1 MSNVKSNVKNALNKT
16 VFRRFLFYSIVI
28 VLLCLLIIT
37 VILVYPVTGYIEKVK
52 KETLVGSAEDVCSY
66 ITEITDGDTNASK
79 EYIFPYINALSESMN
94 ANIILADSDGQIV
107 FVSSKDTVHN
117 VGGVLPPVLL
127 NGIQNKSFFAY
138 GNIGGFYDKAYYVAA
153 APISDSEGNI
163 TGYCVVAQHTVWSGD
178 SVPSIF
184 FVFTLVVL
192 LSALLIFSLTSVYAF
207 NTTRPLKQMTAA
219 TKRFAS
225 GDFESRV
232 YIKNKDEI
240 GELAAA
246 FNEMA
251 DSLAAMEGIRRN
263 FIANVSHELKT
274 PMTTISGYIDGIL
287 DGTIPKTEQD
297 YYLSIVSE
305 ETKRLS
311 RLVTS
316 MISLSKIDSGE
327 ITVNKTSFDILDVIF
342 SVLQSFESKLGD
354 KELTVEGLDIED
366 NIMIYG
372 DRDLLHQTIYNLV
385 ENAVKFT
392 PQKGTIRFEFS
403 KEGGFNIISIENSG
417 KGILPED
424 LRFVFDKFYKADK
437 SRSTDKRSM
446 GLGLYICR
454 TVIAL
459 HGGRITA
466 DSKPDEFCKF
476 TFTLPEQKR
485 KKHLSSDSKTEE
497 KP

>member
-1 MSNVKSNVKNALNKT
+1 MANVKNALNKT
-16 VFRRFLFYSIVI
+16 VFRRFLFYSITI

-37 VILVYPVTGYIEKVK
+37 VILVYPVTDYIERTK
-52 KETLVGSAEDVCSY
+52 KDTLIQSAKDVSSY
-66 ITEITDGDTNASK
+66 VSEISK
-79 EYIFPYINALSESMN
+79 EKLSSPDEYVYTSLDVLSESMG
-94 ANIILADSDGQIV
+94 ADIMLSDTSGRIVYVSSADTTHTEGSHLPQIV
-107 FVSSKDTVHN
+107 INNLHENT
-117 VGGVLPPVLL
+117 
-127 NGIQNKSFFAY
+127 FFAY
-138 GNIGGFYDKAYYVAA
+138 GTIGGFYEKEYYVAA
-153 APISDSEGNI
+153 APVFDDSDRI
-163 TGYCVVAQHTVWSGD
+163 IAYCVIAQQTVWSTD
-178 SVPSIF
+178 DVPSIL
-184 FVFTLVVL
+184 FVFTLIVL

-232 YIKNKDEI
+232 SVKNKDEI
-240 GELAAA
+240 GELASA

-251 DSLAAMEGIRRN
+251 DSLASMEGIRRN

-287 DGTIPKTEQD
+287 DGTIPKTEQE
-297 YYLSIVSE
+297 YYLGIVSE

-342 SVLQSFESKLGD
+342 SVLQSFESKLSD
-354 KELTVEGLDIED
+354 KELTVEGLDIEE
-366 NIMIYG
+366 NIMIFG

-392 PQKGTIRFEFS
+392 DQKGVIRFEFS
-403 KEGGFNIISIENSG
+403 KKDGFNIISIENSG

-424 LRFVFDKFYKADK
+424 ILFVFDKFYKADK
-437 SRSTDKRSM
+437 SRSSDKRSM

-454 TVIAL
+454 TVVGL

-466 DSKPDEFCKF
+466 DSKPNEYCRF

-485 KKHLSSDSKTEE
+485 RKLLSGDSKMEE
-497 KP
+497 

>member
-1 MSNVKSNVKNALNKT
+1 MANVRTAVNKT
-16 VFRRFLFYSIVI
+16 VFRRFLFYSIII
-28 VLLCLLIIT
+28 VLLCLLIVT
-37 VILVYPVTGYIEKVK
+37 MILVYPVTGFIEQAK
-52 KETLVGSAEDVCSY
+52 KDTLVKSAEDVSAY
-66 ITEITDGDTNASK
+66 ISEVSDGDMNFSDGHN
-79 EYIFPYINALSESMN
+79 FSNLNALSESMGADILIADEN
-94 ANIILADSDGQIV
+94 GFLVFVNLADTRHHIGE
-107 FVSSKDTVHN
+107 KLPDT
-117 VGGVLPPVLL
+117 LL
-127 NGIQNKSFFAY
+127 DRASEETFFIY
-138 GNIGGFYDKAYYVAA
+138 GTIGSFYDKAYYLAA
-153 APISDSEGNI
+153 TPICDTSGELD
-163 TGYCVVAQHTVWSGD
+163 GYCVVSQHTVWSSD
-178 SVPSIF
+178 EVPSVF
-184 FVFTLVVL
+184 VVFTLVVL
-192 LSALLIFSLTSVYAF
+192 LSALLIFVFTSVYAF

-232 YIKNKDEI
+232 NVKNQDEI
-240 GELAAA
+240 GELASA

-251 DSLAAMEGIRRN
+251 DSLASMEGIRRN

-287 DGTIPKTEQD
+287 DGTIPKTEQE
-297 YYLSIVSE
+297 YYLGIVSE

-327 ITVNKTSFDILDVIF
+327 IKVNKTSFDILDVVF
-342 SVLQSFESKLGD
+342 SVLQSFESKLSEKD
-354 KELTVEGLDIED
+354 LTVEGLDIEE
-366 NIMIYG
+366 NIMFYG

-392 PQKGTIRFEFS
+392 DQKGVIKFEFDR
-403 KEGGFNIISIENSG
+403 KDGFNILSIENSG

-424 LRFVFDKFYKADK
+424 IRYVFDKFYKADK

-454 TVIAL
+454 TVVML
-459 HGGRITA
+459 HGGKISA
-466 DSKPDEFCKF
+466 DSKPGEYCRF

-485 KKHLSSDSKTEE
+485 KKLLSSDNKTEE
-497 KP
+497 

>member
-1 MSNVKSNVKNALNKT
+1 MPNIKNLVNKT
-16 VFRRFLFYSIVI
+16 VFRRFLFYSIII

-37 VILVYPVTGYIEKVK
+37 AILVYPVTGYIEKVK
-52 KETLVGSAEDVCSY
+52 KDSLIQSAEDVSSY
-66 ITEITDGDTNASK
+66 ISQISRGELDAS
-79 EYIFPYINALSESMN
+79 EQYVFPYLDALSESISADIM
-94 ANIILADSDGQIV
+94 LADLDGRIV
-107 FVSSKDTVHN
+107 FVSSADTKHSE
-117 VGGVLPPVLL
+117 GGFLPPMVTNELEDEP
-127 NGIQNKSFFAY
+127 FFAY

-153 APISDSEGNI
+153 VPVYDANDSLS
-163 TGYCVVAQHTVWSGD
+163 GYCVVAQHTVWSSD
-178 SVPSIF
+178 AVPSVF

-192 LSALLIFSLTSVYAF
+192 LSALLIFALTSVYAF

-219 TKRFAS
+219 TKRFAA
-225 GDFESRV
+225 GNFESRV
-232 YIKNKDEI
+232 YVKNKDEI
-240 GELAAA
+240 GELAES

-251 DSLAAMEGIRRN
+251 DSLASMEGIRRN

-274 PMTTISGYIDGIL
+274 PMTSISGYIDGIL
-287 DGTIPKTEQD
+287 DGTIPKTEQE

-327 ITVNKTSFDILDVIF
+327 IKVNKTAFDVLDVIF
-342 SVLQSFESKLGD
+342 SVLQSFEAKLSD
-354 KELTVEGLDIED
+354 KKLTVEGLDIEE
-366 NIMIYG
+366 NITVFA

-392 PQKGTIRFEFS
+392 PDSGVIRFDFS
-403 KEGGFNIISIENSG
+403 KENGFNVISIENSG

-424 LRFVFDKFYKADK
+424 IRFVFDKFYKADK
-437 SRSTDKRSM
+437 SRSSDKRSM

-454 TVIAL
+454 TVISL
-459 HGGRITA
+459 HGGKITA
-466 DSKPDEFCKF
+466 ESKPDEYCKF

-485 KKHLSSDSKTEE
+485 KKLLADSKTEE
-497 KP
+497 F

>member
-1 MSNVKSNVKNALNKT
+1 MANVKNAVNKT
-16 VFRRFLFYSIVI
+16 VFRRFLFYSIII

-37 VILVYPVTGYIEKVK
+37 VILVYPVTGYIERAK
-52 KETLVGSAEDVCSY
+52 KETLVQSVRDVSSY
-66 ITEITDGDTNASK
+66 ITEISNGEFYSSE
-79 EYIFPYINALSESMN
+79 EYVFPYLDALSESMD
-94 ANIILADSDGQIV
+94 ADIMLADLSGRIV
-107 FVSSKDTVHN
+107 FVSSADTKHTE
-117 VGGVLPPVLL
+117 GGQLPPMVINELQT
-127 NGIQNKSFFAY
+127 NTFFAY
-138 GNIGGFYDKAYYVAA
+138 GNIGGFYDKSYYVAA
-153 APISDSEGNI
+153 APIQSPEGSVM
-163 TGYCVVAQHTVWSGD
+163 GYCVVAQHTVWSSD
-178 SVPSIF
+178 AVPSVF

-192 LSALLIFSLTSVYAF
+192 LSALLIFALTSVYAF

-219 TKRFAS
+219 TKRFAA

-232 YIKNKDEI
+232 YVKNKDEI
-240 GELAAA
+240 GELATA

-251 DSLAAMEGIRRN
+251 DSLASMEGIRRN

-287 DGTIPKTEQD
+287 DGTIPKTEQE
-297 YYLSIVSE
+297 YYLGIVSE

-327 ITVNKTSFDILDVIF
+327 ITVNKTSFDVLDVIF
-342 SVLQSFESKLGD
+342 SVLQSFESMLSE
-354 KELTVEGLDIED
+354 KELTVEGLDIEE
-366 NIMIYG
+366 NIMIFG
-372 DRDLLHQTIYNLV
+372 DKDLLHQTIYNLV

-392 PQKGTIRFEFS
+392 EQKGIIRFEFS
-403 KEGGFNIISIENSG
+403 KENGFSIISIENSG

-424 LRFVFDKFYKADK
+424 IRFVFDKFYKADK
-437 SRSTDKRSM
+437 SRSRDKRSM

-459 HGGRITA
+459 HGGKITA
-466 DSKPDEFCKF
+466 QSKPDEYCRF

-485 KKHLSSDSKTEE
+485 KKLMSADSKTEE
-497 KP
+497 

>member
-1 MSNVKSNVKNALNKT
+1 MANVKNAVNKT
-16 VFRRFLFYSIVI
+16 VFRRFLFYSIII

-52 KETLVGSAEDVCSY
+52 KDTLVQSAEDVSSY
-66 ITEITDGDTNASK
+66 ISEISRGELNPSQ
-79 EYIFPYINALSESMN
+79 EYVFPYLDALSESMD
-94 ANIILADSDGQIV
+94 ADIMLADKDGRIV
-107 FVSSKDTVHN
+107 FVSSADTKHN
-117 VGGVLPPVLL
+117 EGAQLPPAVINGL
-127 NGIQNKSFFAY
+127 NDNTFFAY

-153 APISDSEGNI
+153 APVFDDWGEIS
-163 TGYCVVAQHTVWSGD
+163 GYCVVAQHTVWSSD
-178 SVPSIF
+178 AVPSVF

-192 LSALLIFSLTSVYAF
+192 LSALLIFALTSVYAF

-219 TKRFAS
+219 TKRFAA
-225 GDFESRV
+225 GDFSSRV
-232 YIKNKDEI
+232 YVKNKDEI
-240 GELAAA
+240 GELASA

-251 DSLAAMEGIRRN
+251 DSLASMEGVRRN
-263 FIANVSHELKT
+263 FVANVSHELKT

-297 YYLSIVSE
+297 YYLGIVSE

-311 RLVTS
+311 RMVTS

-327 ITVNKTSFDILDVIF
+327 IKVTKTSFDILDVIF
-342 SVLQSFESKLGD
+342 SVLQSFESRLSEKQ
-354 KELTVEGLDIED
+354 LTVEGLDIEE
-366 NIMIYG
+366 NIMVFG

-392 PQKGTIRFEFS
+392 DQKGVIRFDFG
-403 KEGGFNIISIENSG
+403 KQDGFDTVSIENSG

-424 LRFVFDKFYKADK
+424 IRYVFDKFYKADK
-437 SRSTDKRSM
+437 SRSRDKRSM

-459 HGGRITA
+459 HGGKITA
-466 DSKPDEFCKF
+466 ESKPDEYCRF

-485 KKHLSSDSKTEE
+485 KKLLSSDSKTEE
-497 KP
+497 K